1 MKLSCLGSALC
12 LVTFASEHHVAFG
25 GSRKTKLSKKE
36 SLAPS
41 ETPHPNPPEME
52 LKFPSPENVHG
63 SIFDST
69 FFLPPL
75 LAPLYPEF
83 TGPHFAV
90 DSFPNEC
97 KYGVDKIV
105 WAIEL
110 GESPNM
116 PDANMIGLTFSIN
129 NIEVAE
135 ETISG
140 SHTYL
145 TMDDVIFPPI
155 TDPELNIKLEVSFF
169 DGKVISNNREWL
181 VPGGINIT
189 ASAGGLTLNC
199 APPFP
204 IKGERVGTGA
214 IREAK
219 KPETIGIINEY
230 AADLRHCECDGPVQ
244 VLPATSRSKIFPK
257 DKKYS
262 ACNDYS
268 GSFLPVLDE
277 PFKVIDPTFNN
288 VFSFSGYK
296 LKADTSAFME
306 KSETGK
312 KNKDDED
319 TAIGTTNKKGKK
331 NNDDEDTAIGTTI
344 EHLYNEV
351 CGGSGQ
357 EGFVRLTGCECEEVP
372 LAFDPNDLI
381 LDFEVY
387 CPLSV
392 LPVMVR

>member
-135 ETISG
+135 QTISG
-140 SHTYL
+140 EQTVL
-145 TMDDVIFPPI
+145 MMEDVIFPPI
-155 TDPELNIKLEVSFF
+155 TDPELNIKVEVAFF
-169 DGKVISNNREWL
+169 SGRIESSGPNEDPPS
-181 VPGGINIT
+181 GIHIT
-189 ASAGGLTLNC
+189 SSAGVLTLNC

-204 IKGERVGTGA
+204 IKGERAGTGA
-214 IREAK
+214 IRITE
-219 KPETIGIINEY
+219 KPNTIGSITNDYTE
-230 AADLRHCECDGPVQ
+230 ADLGGCECNGPVQ
-244 VLPATSRSKIFPK
+244 VLPATSRVEIFPK
-257 DKKYS
+257 EKQYS
-262 ACNDYS
+262 DCNDYIDC
-268 GSFLPVLDE
+268 FLPVLEE
-277 PFKVIDPTFNN
+277 PFKEIGPAFQN

-296 LKADTSAFME
+296 LKADTSAYFR
-306 KSETGK
+306 GK
-312 KNKDDED
+312 KGSKKDSSTSID
-319 TAIGTTNKKGKK
+319 TTI
-331 NNDDEDTAIGTTI
+331 DTTI
-344 EHLYNEV
+344 EDLYNEV
-351 CGGSGQ
+351 CGGSGLV
-357 EGFVRLTGCECEEVP
+357 GFVRLTGCECEEVP
-372 LAFDPNDLI
+372 LGFDPNDVI

-387 CPLSV
+387 CPLSS
-392 LPVMVR
+392 LTA